1 MANPQ
6 NQDWELL
13 KRVARYL
20 ISHRRLVHT
29 YEWQDEGPTVSV
41 YTGSNWAGCLK
52 TRKSTS
58 GACLFNGNHLIRSYA
73 KTQATIALSSGEAEL
88 YATVMASSEGLG
100 LRAMMLDFGID
111 EIPHLFVDASAA
123 IGICQR
129 KGLGKIRHL
138 DTQSLWIQ
146 DALRE
151 RRLSINKVLGTENP
165 SDAMTKFLDGNIL
178 AKMLN
183 LMNCH
188 FIEGRPESAPQLAED
203 AAVEDVALSKAP
215 TSRVTRR
222 PTFATATAT
231 AGPRRQDLRPAARST
246 APGAAAAAAAAGQ
259 QHSHGKY
266 NKVSRSKKGF
276 VYCLADWSAWP
287 VTDRKHSSVI
297 WTDE

>member
-1 MANPQ
+1 M
-6 NQDWELL
+6 
-13 KRVARYL
+13 
-20 ISHRRLVHT
+20 
-29 YEWQDEGPTVSV
+29 
-41 YTGSNWAGCLK
+41 
-52 TRKSTS
+52 
-58 GACLFNGNHLIRSYA
+58 
-73 KTQATIALSSGEAEL
+73 
-88 YATVMASSEGLG
+88 
-100 LRAMMLDFGID
+100 
-111 EIPHLFVDASAA
+111 
-123 IGICQR
+123 
-129 KGLGKIRHL
+129 
-138 DTQSLWIQ
+138 WIQ

-222 PTFATATAT
+222 VTFATATAT
-231 AGPRRQDLRPAARST
+231 AGPRSQDLRPAARST
-246 APGAAAAAAAAGQ
+246 APGAAAAATAAGQ

-276 VYCLADWSAWP
+276 VCCLEEWSAWP
-287 VTDRKHSSVI
+287 KHSSVV